1 MIISKGLKANFI
13 CKNIQIMSNEGEWQT
28 AGPRRMQGNRTQQ
41 SNKPQQAGRFNRFHA
56 QKRVSILEQVSNGS
70 LEPGKAEQLLRPAH
84 YRSIPRSVY
93 CRTTKSGA
101 VAVYGFSTRPLVLY
115 EDRWYKFLE
124 WLQTGEL
131 ESYLRENSEAL
142 RKPHPVR
149 ERSDAVTDRVASTT
163 ESVTADDEVEEDDS
177 VDLVEA
183 SA

>member
-1 MIISKGLKANFI
+1 
-13 CKNIQIMSNEGEWQT
+13 MSNEGEWQT
-28 AGPRRMQGNRTQQ
+28 AGRRRMQGNKTQQ
-41 SNKPQQAGRFNRFHA
+41 GGRFNRFHA

-84 YRSIPRSVY
+84 YRSIPRSIY

-115 EDRWYKFLE
+115 EDRWHKFFE

-131 ESYLRENSEAL
+131 ESYLCENSEEL
-142 RKPHPVR
+142 RKPNPVR
-149 ERSDAVTDRVASTT
+149 ERSDAVTDRVASTST
-163 ESVTADDEVEEDDS
+163 TDAVETAEDNVDNEGTSEVVEDDDDS
-177 VDLVEA
+177 VEFVEA

>member
-1 MIISKGLKANFI
+1 
-13 CKNIQIMSNEGEWQT
+13 MSSEGEWQI
-28 AGPRRMQGNRTQQ
+28 AGRRRMQGNRTQQ
-41 SNKPQQAGRFNRFHA
+41 GGRFNRFHA

-131 ESYLRENSEAL
+131 ESYLRENSEGL

-149 ERSDAVTDRVASTT
+149 EHSDAVTDRVASTST
-163 ESVTADDEVEEDDS
+163 DEVDEATEEV
-177 VDLVEA
+177 VDNDNESGDEETEEVVEA